1 MNNTVHIVGAGLAGC
16 EAAWQVAKRGYEVNL
31 YEMRPKKQ
39 TPAHHTEL
47 FAELVCSNSLRADR
61 LTNAVGLLKE
71 EMRQMDSLIMKAAD
85 TCAVPAGGA
94 LAVDR
99 VKFSEFITKKIKEH
113 PLINVINE
121 EVIDIDKEKLTII
134 AAGPLCSEELA
145 NSLKELVEE
154 EYLHF
159 FDAAAP
165 IVTKESIDFSK
176 AFYGARYE
184 EDSTDYINCPMN
196 KEQYQEFYNQLIN
209 AEVQEMKEFEEI
221 NIFEGCMPIEEM
233 ANRGE
238 KTLLFGPLK
247 PVGLSNDNCD
257 TFHAVVQLRQDN
269 KEGTLYN
276 LVGFQTR
283 LKWPEQKRVFRL
295 IPGLEKAEFVRLGV
309 MHRNTFIN
317 SPALLLPTGQLKAFD
332 NILIAGQISG
342 VEGYVES
349 AASGL
354 ICGINVT
361 LVLEDKRTLN
371 WPIETAHGSLMNYI
385 TTSVKKDFQPMNIT
399 FGLIPPLEERI
410 RKRKEK
416 RLKISIRALKSLEEF
431 IKEEK
436 INEIGEVADNV

>member
-1 MNNTVHIVGAGLAGC
+1 MKNKVNIIGAGLAGS
-16 EAAWQVAKRGYEVNL
+16 EAAWQVASRGIEVNL

-39 TPAHHTEL
+39 TPAHNTDL

-71 EMRQMDSLIMKAAD
+71 EMRRMNSLIISAAD
-85 TCAVPAGGA
+85 KNRVPAGGA

-99 VKFSEFITKKIKEH
+99 EKFSMYITEKIKNH
-113 PLINVINE
+113 PLINVINQ
-121 EVIDIDKEKLTII
+121 EVTEINPDIVTIV
-134 AAGPLCSEELA
+134 AAGPLCSNDLA
-145 NSLKELVEE
+145 NSLKELVKE

-176 AFYGARYE
+176 AFFGARYE

-196 KEQYQEFYNQLIN
+196 DKEYNNFYNELIN
-209 AEVQEMKEFEEI
+209 AELQNMKEFEEI

-233 ANRGE
+233 AKRGI

-247 PVGLSNDNCD
+247 PVGLSDGDCD
-257 TFHAVVQLRQDN
+257 DFHAVVQLRQDN
-269 KEGTLYN
+269 LEGTLYN
-276 LVGFQTR
+276 MVGFQTR
-283 LKWPEQKRVFRL
+283 LKWPEQKRVFKM

-317 SPALLLPTGQLKAFD
+317 SPKSLLKTGQLKEYPKVF
-332 NILIAGQISG
+332 IAGQISG

-354 ICGINVT
+354 ICGINATKVVKGELT
-361 LVLEDKRTLN
+361 LT
-371 WPIETAHGSLMNYI
+371 WPIESAHGALMSYI
-385 TTSVKKDFQPMNIT
+385 TTSVKKEFQPMNIT
-399 FGLIPPLEERI
+399 FGLIPQLNEKV
-410 RKRKEK
+410 RKRREK
-416 RLKISIRALKSLEEF
+416 RLKISKRALEKLAVF
-431 IKEEK
+431 ISEEK
-436 INEIGEVADNV
+436 INENGEVV